1 MERNLRMG
9 KRAENLHLN
18 LVRACEERELSVW
31 PRITCNGGLTVV
43 SAGRPSFVAPSTEH
57 SIRNIVRC
65 CAASLGGTAG
75 FLSTTT
81 VARWPEQHGK
91 VNVSDGTQ
99 NDSGYVRTVLSAGRT
114 ASKTACHDN
123 TKTRGCGG
131 PKLSCAGRRLEN
143 EARESAEAWVCGL
156 LVHMAQRQ
164 DCSSAP
170 IRCEL
175 PTQLGAG
182 TKPGGCQGCS
192 STGHQL
198 VTKGRKQCHDA
209 ATTQLGRRIG
219 RVLRRMSG
227 GNCRSP
233 LHTHSRV
240 MPNLLRPPSL
250 PCHSLLS

>member
-1 MERNLRMG
+1 MPSLEVLGVQRAFCRRQRSHAGLSSMGGSTLVMEHRTTQATLELYLTRGVPPRRWRAMITL
-9 KRAENLHLN
+9 KREDA
-18 LVRACEERELSVW
+18 V
-31 PRITCNGGLTVV
+31 
-43 SAGRPSFVAPSTEH
+43 
-57 SIRNIVRC
+57 
-65 CAASLGGTAG
+65 
-75 FLSTTT
+75 
-81 VARWPEQHGK
+81 
-91 VNVSDGTQ
+91 TQ
-99 NDSGYVRTVLSAGRT
+99 NV
-114 ASKTACHDN
+114 
-123 TKTRGCGG
+123 
-131 PKLSCAGRRLEN
+131 SCAGGEWRTRRG
-143 EARESAEAWVCGL
+143 RVEAWVCGL